1 MGAMSSKSTSSP
13 WDPSKFKYP
22 KARREDCYDTY
33 VSSKRGKIKVLDA
46 YRWLEEP
53 PDKSK
58 ETEGFIQAQAELTQR
73 YLAQDPHRDAFKEK
87 LIENSNYAKCEFG
100 IQWSDSRQLYSGS
113 RCALPSTKVLEY

>member
-33 VSSKRGKIKVLDA
+33 VSSKRGKIKILDA

-53 PDKSK
+53 PDKSI
-58 ETEGFIQAQAELTQR
+58 ETEHFIRAQDELTQR
-73 YLAQDPHRDAFKEK
+73 YLAQDPNRDAFKEK
-87 LIENSNYAKCEFG
+87 LTENWNYARCESSPP
-100 IQWSDSRQLYSGS
+100 WKS
-113 RCALPSTKVLEY
+113 